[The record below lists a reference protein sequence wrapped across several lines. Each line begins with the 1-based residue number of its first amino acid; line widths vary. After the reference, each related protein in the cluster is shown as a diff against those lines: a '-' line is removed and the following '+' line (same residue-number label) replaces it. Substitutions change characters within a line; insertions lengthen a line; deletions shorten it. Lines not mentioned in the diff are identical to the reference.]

1 MYSSYPYIP
10 YKPSI
15 RRSPG
20 GTSET
25 FMIHK
30 AAGLAE
36 GSIHGAFTEGYFN
49 SHDCD
54 VLEFK
59 IGNDEF
65 RWVFDGHI
73 SNAVRDLILS
83 GIKHDPDYRE
93 QFRQPAVPAK
103 EVDQGQLSTLLS
115 AAFGE
120 HEIVS
125 LGDSEPTAHSWERIT
140 KVLVSEKLPANFATF
155 ARKCPF
161 LNLSR
166 VKGKDC
172 IAVIAPVGSA
182 CQGNLMLLKILAD
195 YTSGTLGSQGDYA
208 LAGRQRTMPTKPTM
222 ITSVPTSKQVA
233 DKPILADV
241 VEQLKSPQIPENRK
255 KTLMFLKAGRDEFS
269 KMKDDELR
277 SKIDPVECKK
287 IEKEFFRKADVLKC
301 MRWQLRGLS
310 NENAIYKVKLD
321 IESTTRFVERAE
333 AGRHFER

>member
-1 MYSSYPYIP
+1 VYNSHPYIP

-25 FMIHK
+25 FMINK
-30 AAGLAE
+30 AVGVAE

-49 SHDCD
+49 SHDCV

-65 RWVFDGHI
+65 RWVFDEYI
-73 SNAVRDLILS
+73 SNGVRDLVLS
-83 GIKHDPDYRE
+83 GIKHDPEYRK

-103 EVDQGQLSTLLS
+103 QVEQEQLTALLS

-125 LGDSEPTAHSWERIT
+125 LGDSEPTPHSWENIT
-140 KVLVSEKLPANFATF
+140 KVLMHEKLPADFATF
-155 ARKCPF
+155 ARKCKF
-161 LNLSR
+161 LNLSK

-182 CQGNLMLLKILAD
+182 CQGNLMLLKILTD
-195 YTSGTLGSQGDYA
+195 YTANQLGDQSDYA
-208 LAGRQRTMPTKPTM
+208 LSGPRSRTMPSKPT
-222 ITSVPTSKQVA
+222 ITKAEPTPEQIAARPKVA
-233 DKPILADV
+233 DV
-241 VEQLKSPQIPENRK
+241 TEQLKTPQYPEQLK

-269 KMKDDELR
+269 KMKEPELK
-277 SKIDPVECKK
+277 SKIDPEDRKK
-287 IEKEFFRKADVLKC
+287 IEKALKRPADVLKGI
-301 MRWQLRGLS
+301 RWQLRGLS
-310 NENAIYKVKLD
+310 TEDAIYKVQLD
-321 IESTTRFVERAE
+321 IEGAKRFIERAE
-333 AGRHFER
+333 ANKEFD